1 MVNFYSKLSLKM
13 AKMFLLAN
21 FDLFELVEVYTST
34 SPNGLTNIKETIS
47 SKKKISKLG
56 YDCAK

>member
-1 MVNFYSKLSLKM
+1 M
-13 AKMFLLAN
+13 AKMFFLAN

-34 SPNGLTNIKETIS
+34 SPNDLTNIKETIS